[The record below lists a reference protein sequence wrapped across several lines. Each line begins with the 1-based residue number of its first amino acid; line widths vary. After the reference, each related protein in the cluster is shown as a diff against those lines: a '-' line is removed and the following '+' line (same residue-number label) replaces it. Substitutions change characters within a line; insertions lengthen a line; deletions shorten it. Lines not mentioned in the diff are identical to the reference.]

1 MTSALNGVSIF
12 GVSSSWYLHS
22 HLFSPVHAAHQIS
35 LFLNNNDIDII
46 DDSGKDMI
54 EERQSSI
61 EKSYD
66 LLKTLSKERF
76 EILQVGLD
84 FIIMA

>member
-1 MTSALNGVSIF
+1 M
-12 GVSSSWYLHS
+12 
-22 HLFSPVHAAHQIS
+22 
-35 LFLNNNDIDII
+35 FLKNNDIDSI
-46 DDSGKDMI
+46 DDLGKDMI

-84 FIIMA
+84 FVM

>member
-1 MTSALNGVSIF
+1 
-12 GVSSSWYLHS
+12 
-22 HLFSPVHAAHQIS
+22 
-35 LFLNNNDIDII
+35 
-46 DDSGKDMI
+46 MI

-76 EILQVGLD
+76 EILQVCVSFTLVSLL
-84 FIIMA
+84 

>member
-1 MTSALNGVSIF
+1 M
-12 GVSSSWYLHS
+12 HS
-22 HLFSPVHAAHQIS
+22 HLFSPAHAAHQIS

-46 DDSGKDMI
+46 NDLGKDMI

-84 FIIMA
+84 LVIMA

>member
-22 HLFSPVHAAHQIS
+22 HLFSWVDAAHQIS
-35 LFLNNNDIDII
+35 LFLKNNDIDSI
-46 DDSGKDMI
+46 DDLGKDMI

-84 FIIMA
+84 FVM

>member
-1 MTSALNGVSIF
+1 MTSALNGFLSLV
-12 GVSSSWYLHS
+12 YLHLDICS
-22 HLFSPVHAAHQIS
+22 VIYFLPVPAAAHLIC
-35 LFLNNNDIDII
+35 FLKIYDIDNL
-46 DDSGKDMI
+46 GKDMI

-76 EILQVGLD
+76 EILQVCVS
-84 FIIMA
+84 FI